1 MVGTAMLFTS
11 ETILNNNQ
19 KGFSLV
25 ELLIALAI
33 LALSML
39 AAASMQFGSIRN
51 NASGN
56 MATQANMLAKAKME
70 ELKSAT
76 DLTTLDPGG
85 EETGI
90 DAAGQPGGI
99 YTRRYAVENLGPT
112 ARRITVTVEWTK
124 GTRTRTVSITTNTR
138 GNGV

>member
-1 MVGTAMLFTS
+1 MVVTAMLFTT
-11 ETILNNNQ
+11 ETILNDNQ

-51 NASGN
+51 NANGN

-70 ELKSAT
+70 ELKSTT
-76 DLTTLDPGG
+76 DLNSLGPGVDD
-85 EETGI
+85 GI
-90 DAAGQPGGI
+90 NAEGQAGGI
-99 YTRRYAVENLGPT
+99 YKRSWSVQNLGPT

-124 GTRTRTVSITTNTR
+124 GSRKHTISISTNTR